1 MGLWGSTDWP
11 ASPDHHVVVRWNG
24 QPVADRLF
32 DGVTDLPLS
41 IALSASQLKAGANQ
55 LDVILPG
62 DSGVDY
68 EVTIL
73 DTYSVT
79 YPRLF
84 RAREN
89 RLAFGARLGQFA
101 VEGFTAP
108 DVYVFRRPGGQGDAQ
123 VVAGVVVEP
132 VTKGYRARFPGS
144 TVATQNPDR
153 YQVTTGAAFL
163 APRIEVGRPGVDFST
178 KGGQVTMLVIAHPDF
193 VDGVAPLLEARSKQG
208 ISTRVVDVEAV
219 YEEYS
224 GGVVDPLAIQEMVRE
239 AHELWGIRSVL
250 LVGGDTYDYQNA
262 LGLSSKSF
270 VPTLYA
276 QTDPVIVRFAPAD
289 ALFGDVND
297 DGVPEVAVGRFPV
310 RTSAELS
317 LMVSK
322 TLAWTRLERA
332 VLAADQSEA
341 SLSFSAL
348 SDDLAATLPAGI
360 AVSRAYMDTLGV
372 TGARTAL
379 RAEMNGGGAYVGFLG
394 HSSYSRW
401 SFAGLFTTADAST
414 LTNSGRP
421 LVVNQFGCWNNYF
434 VEPAYNTLGH
444 VLLVSGDRG
453 AAATLGMAT
462 LSNIETEGLL
472 GPILVPRLME
482 NGKSIGQ
489 ALVEAKAEVA
499 RIAPDRPDVQIGM
512 TLLGDPELVLNP

>member
-1 MGLWGSTDWP
+1 
-11 ASPDHHVVVRWNG
+11 
-24 QPVADRLF
+24 VA
-32 DGVTDLPLS
+32 
-41 IALSASQLKAGANQ
+41 
-55 LDVILPG
+55 LPG

-68 EVTIL
+68 EVVIL

-89 RLAFGARLGQFA
+89 RLAFGAKQGQFA
-101 VEGFTAP
+101 VDGLSAP
-108 DVYVFRRPGGQGDAQ
+108 DVYVFRRPGGLSDVQL
-123 VVAGVVVEP
+123 VAGVVVEP
-132 VTKGYRARFPGS
+132 LAKGYRARFPGS
-144 TVATQNPDR
+144 AVATKTLDK

-163 APRIEVGRPGVDFST
+163 APRIEVGRAGVDFST

-193 VDGVAPLLEARSKQG
+193 VSGVAPLLEARSAQG
-208 ISTRVVDVEAV
+208 VSTRVVDVEAV
-219 YEEYS
+219 YEQFS
-224 GGVVDPLAIQEMVRE
+224 GGVVDPSAIKEMVRE
-239 AHELWGIRSVL
+239 AHEQWGIRSVL

-276 QTDPVIVRFAPAD
+276 QTDPVIVRYAPAD
-289 ALFGDVND
+289 ALYGDVNG
-297 DGVPEVAVGRFPV
+297 DGVPEIAVGRFPV

-317 LMVSK
+317 LMISK
-322 TLAWTRLERA
+322 TLAWTGLERA
-332 VLAADQSEA
+332 VLAADQSD
-341 SLSFSAL
+341 STLNFSAL
-348 SDDLAATLPAGI
+348 SDGLAATLPAGI
-360 AVSRAYMDTLGV
+360 TVSRAYMDTLGV
-372 TGARTAL
+372 VGARAAL
-379 RAEMNGGGAYVGFLG
+379 QAGMNGGGAYVGFLG
-394 HSSYSRW
+394 HSSYARW
-401 SFAGLFTTADAST
+401 SFAGLFTTGDASA
-414 LTNSGRP
+414 LTNAGRP

-434 VEPAYNTLGH
+434 VEPTYNTLGH
-444 VLLVSGDRG
+444 ALLVSGDRG

-472 GPILVPRLME
+472 GPILIPRLME

-499 RIAPDRPDVQIGM
+499 RIAPNRPDVQIGM